1 MELLKKLSELIDKG
15 LETGDF
21 EEFKRLSNNLL
32 YIGFCQSRD
41 KEMTEGVYFPSL
53 NPEYPDY
60 FYIKPE
66 PNTDESIKDF
76 FNRCDA
82 DYSKFVDKLDKQP
95 RKTDEELNELRK
107 EAIKRLESPV
117 LWVTARWN
125 KEAIKEITEYD
136 DYITLFETALL
147 IGYRVDHNPLMIIH
161 ECPALFLDAL
171 SNKQIDPR
179 HPFSKIPYSKLHKS
193 PQGAGELVFFEK
205 DAPNLSWRLT
215 LKEAAEFA
223 ILKGYPEH
231 LFSDLMSDNPAD
243 NTPTEPLAN
252 TQTTDNELSENNK
265 ALKPKRT
272 VPPSNECKHSGLL
285 IIPSRIDSW
294 FPVIDDMTR
303 AFFSENGVLP
313 SDVLAWCRLCEN
325 PPTGYAVST
334 GIDKGEACLIMQ
346 GAKPL
351 SHSAF
356 KGRWKRYTTS
366 INKQ

>member
-1 MELLKKLSELIDKG
+1 MEILKKFSELIDKG

-21 EEFKRLSNNLL
+21 EELKRLQNNLL
-32 YIGFCQSRD
+32 YIVFCQSRD

-82 DYSKFVDKLDKQP
+82 DYSKFVDKFDKQP

-252 TQTTDNELSENNK
+252 TQTTDNELSENDKTKYLRIIGLLAETLANTNPCDLRRKSDNTIIFGNGEAGVNNKTNLLKELVDTLSGITKSPPHGLSKTTLRDTINAGIK
-265 ALKPKRT
+265 AL
-272 VPPSNECKHSGLL
+272 H
-285 IIPSRIDSW
+285 DS
-294 FPVIDDMTR
+294 
-303 AFFSENGVLP
+303 L
-313 SDVLAWCRLCEN
+313 
-325 PPTGYAVST
+325 
-334 GIDKGEACLIMQ
+334 
-346 GAKPL
+346 
-351 SHSAF
+351 
-356 KGRWKRYTTS
+356 
-366 INKQ
+366 